1 MNLGNLAERIKQ
13 KRKSNGLTQAELAE
27 RLGLSEMTVRRWEAN
42 KRSPRMEEIN
52 ELSKVLETPI
62 DFFIGKDDINN
73 TQEEPEIK
81 QNSFDKGEQQNK
93 INMAYWGGVVD
104 NVQNLAS
111 SGDKDKIISVAF
123 MLKNALSSL
132 LNKAGVNEKGIQ
144 NFYLSNNNIF
154 NSVFGQGATV

>member
-1 MNLGNLAERIKQ
+1 MILENLAERIKQ

-27 RLGLSEMTVRRWEAN
+27 LLGLSEMTIRRWEAN

-52 ELSKVLETPI
+52 ELAKVLKTPI
-62 DFFIGKDDINN
+62 DFFIGMDNSIPPETERVKQSTIEKD
-73 TQEEPEIK
+73 IK
-81 QNSFDKGEQQNK
+81 NQ
-93 INMAYWGGVVD
+93 INMAYWGNVAD
-104 NVQNLAS
+104 NVQNLAD

-144 NFYLSNNNIF
+144 NFYLSNNNIYHSF
-154 NSVFGQGATV
+154 FGNGATA

>member
-1 MNLGNLAERIKQ
+1 MENNLANRIKN
-13 KRKSNGLTQAELAE
+13 KRKELEMTQQDLANKLGISLMTVLRWEKNERTPNTSMLPKLAE
-27 RLGLSEMTVRRWEAN
+27 ALNTSVEYLIGVENTLLEKT
-42 KRSPRMEEIN
+42 EIRQSLT
-52 ELSKVLETPI
+52 EK
-62 DFFIGKDDINN
+62 
-73 TQEEPEIK
+73 EPK
-81 QNSFDKGEQQNK
+81 NK

-154 NSVFGQGATV
+154 NSVFGQGTTV

>member
-1 MNLGNLAERIKQ
+1 MENNLANRIKN
-13 KRKSNGLTQAELAE
+13 KRKELEMTQQDLANKLGISLMTVLRWEKNERTPNTSMLPKLAE
-27 RLGLSEMTVRRWEAN
+27 ALNTSVEYLIGLENTLLE
-42 KRSPRMEEIN
+42 KTEIIQSLT
-52 ELSKVLETPI
+52 EK
-62 DFFIGKDDINN
+62 
-73 TQEEPEIK
+73 EPK
-81 QNSFDKGEQQNK
+81 NK

-154 NSVFGQGATV
+154 NSVFGQGTTV

>member
-1 MNLGNLAERIKQ
+1 MILENLAERIKQ

-27 RLGLSEMTVRRWEAN
+27 LLGLSEMTIRRWEAN

-52 ELSKVLETPI
+52 ELAKVLKTPI
-62 DFFIGKDDINN
+62 DFFIGMDNSIPPETERVKQSTIEKD
-73 TQEEPEIK
+73 IK
-81 QNSFDKGEQQNK
+81 NQ
-93 INMAYWGGVVD
+93 INMAYWGNVAD
-104 NVQNLAS
+104 NVQNLAD

-144 NFYLSNNNIF
+144 NFYMNNGNF
-154 NSVFGQGATV
+154 FSSVFNQGAPA